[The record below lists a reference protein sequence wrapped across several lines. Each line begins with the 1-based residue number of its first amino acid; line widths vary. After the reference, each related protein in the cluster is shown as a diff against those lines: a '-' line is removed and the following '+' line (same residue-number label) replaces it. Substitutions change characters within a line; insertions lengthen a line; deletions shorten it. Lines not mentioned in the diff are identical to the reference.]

1 MKLSIEKMD
10 MRKELFIASDQDQY
24 KINSMTDR
32 ITPKK
37 GIILVLIVCHIIRFL
52 NKVLIN
58 PMAALWIRNCGLE
71 ANATDSGCTDL
82 TQAFWI

>member
-32 ITPKK
+32 ITPKN
-37 GIILVLIVCHIIRFL
+37 G
-52 NKVLIN
+52 NN
-58 PMAALWIRNCGLE
+58 PGSNRLPYHTVSEQSVNQSYGRAL
-71 ANATDSGCTDL
+71 DSELWLRSQCYR
-82 TQAFWI
+82 